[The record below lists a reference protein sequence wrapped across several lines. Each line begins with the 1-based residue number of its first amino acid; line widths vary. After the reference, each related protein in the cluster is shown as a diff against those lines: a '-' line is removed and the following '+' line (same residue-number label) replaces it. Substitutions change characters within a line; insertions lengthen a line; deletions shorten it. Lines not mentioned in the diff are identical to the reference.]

1 MTFAQAGLLT
11 DELFDRSPVN
21 REIKSIGSPILRSF
35 DKLIGT
41 HFIYTFLLALTAT
54 CELIFLLLFFPS
66 LMQSSLFAFSIA
78 GFFMT
83 LFGCL
88 MLKQYLN
95 AQRPEKIFELCCRF
109 IEECKKGIGYKDG
122 EIDHHIALAQA
133 CCKVADLLHGREFH
147 YYKPPKW
154 LAFLSSQLEKFS
166 CYWHWEDLH
175 QFKELLL
182 KASLDEHLKLVR
194 CEPLN
199 LHVHAALANAYV
211 MLSGLYLDPRQME
224 GYENDEWI
232 PKAKYNQEMVQNFRD
247 AAECAIE
254 EFKILKEFAPNDPW
268 IYTQLAYSYR
278 DLQMPDEE
286 LKAYEAIIS
295 LRPHDYDTLFKLGIA
310 YFKQGENALGL
321 KVYQELKKA
330 QFKKAE
336 MLMDYYGITLKKT
349 EKNC

>member
-1 MTFAQAGLLT
+1 MTFVQARRLT

-21 REIKSIGSPILRSF
+21 GEIKSIGSPILKSF
-35 DKLIGT
+35 DRLVFS
-41 HFIYTFLLALTAT
+41 HFIYTLLLALITV
-54 CELIFLLLFFPS
+54 CEFVFLILFFPT
-66 LMQSSLFAFSIA
+66 LLQSSLFAFSIA

-83 LFGCL
+83 LFACL

-95 AQRPEKIFELCCRF
+95 AQRPEKIYDLCF
-109 IEECKKGIGYKDG
+109 QFLDECKRGLRYQDG

-133 CCKVADLLHGREFH
+133 CCKLADLLHGREFN
-147 YYKPPKW
+147 YYIPPRW
-154 LAFLSSQLEKFS
+154 LSFLLPALEKFS

-175 QFKELLL
+175 LFKELLL

-194 CEPLN
+194 CEPTN

-211 MLSGLYLDPRQME
+211 MLSGLYLDPRQMD
-224 GYENDEWI
+224 GYENEEWI
-232 PKAKYNQEMVQNFRD
+232 PKNKYNEEMVQNFRL

-278 DLQMPDEE
+278 DLQMPEE
-286 LKAYEAIIS
+286 EMKAYEAIIS
-295 LRPHDYDTLFKLGIA
+295 LRPHDHDTLFKLGMV
-310 YFKQGENALGL
+310 YFKRGENALGL

-330 QFKKAE
+330 HFKKAE
-336 MLMDYYGITLKKT
+336 MLMNYYGVSLKQGRLS
-349 EKNC
+349 

>member
-1 MTFAQAGLLT
+1 MAFAQAGRLT

-21 REIKSIGSPILRSF
+21 GEIKNIGSPVLKAF
-35 DKLIGT
+35 DRLIVS
-41 HFIYTFLLALTAT
+41 HFIYTLLLSLFAF
-54 CELIFLLLFFPS
+54 CELIFLVIFFPS
-66 LMQSSLFAFSIA
+66 LLQSSLFAFGLA

-83 LFGCL
+83 LFACL

-95 AQRPEKIFELCCRF
+95 AQRPEKILELCYQF
-109 IEECKKGIGYKDG
+109 IENYKQAIHYQDG
-122 EIDHHIALAQA
+122 EIDHHIALAKA
-133 CCKVADLLHGREFH
+133 CCKLADLMHGREF
-147 YYKPPKW
+147 YFYSPPKW
-154 LAFLSSQLEKFS
+154 LSFLTPFLERFS

-175 QFKELLL
+175 AFKELLL
-182 KASLDEHLKLVR
+182 KTSLEEHLKLVR
-194 CEPLN
+194 CEPTN

-232 PKAKYNQEMVQNFRD
+232 PNSKYNEEMVQRFRA

-278 DLQMPDEE
+278 DLQMPEE
-286 LKAYEAIIS
+286 EMKAYEAIIS
-295 LRPHDYDTLFKLGIA
+295 LRPHDHDTLFKLGLL

-330 QFKKAE
+330 HFKKAE
-336 MLMDYYGITLKKT
+336 MLMDYYGTNKF
-349 EKNC
+349 